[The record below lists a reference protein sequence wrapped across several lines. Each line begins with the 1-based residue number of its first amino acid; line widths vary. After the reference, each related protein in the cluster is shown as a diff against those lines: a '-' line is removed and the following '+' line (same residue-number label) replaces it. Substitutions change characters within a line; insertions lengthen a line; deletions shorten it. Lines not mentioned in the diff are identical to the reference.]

1 MAAYTLRDDDSES
14 LHAFVA
20 SLGRRDPKTV
30 TAYLSTVRAVVAGLA
45 NPSPTA
51 VSNRCSTGKG
61 FHYQ

>member
-1 MAAYTLRDDDSES
+1 VQEVAVPAYTLRDDDPES

-30 TAYLSTVRAVVAGLA
+30 AALRAVVARLA

-51 VSNRCSTGKG
+51 VSKPM
-61 FHYQ
+61 